1 LSSSQRIHGQVL
13 HKVRTQSLV
22 FRVSNSLTL
31 FHFIFLLIYLFR
43 CGSTLHDTPA
53 AAPPPTN
60 SNVCSKCHFANAPNA
75 RFCGGCGSGLA
86 PGTTSASASAL
97 EAERRK
103 LEEARAA
110 LEREKRD
117 AERRAKELEQAR
129 VEAERE
135 AERLRRDAEARTR
148 ELERARLE
156 AERETERLRRE
167 REEAERD
174 AANLRREQAEAS
186 AAAAAAQ
193 RKREEEE
200 LRRQQDDERRRLRDE
215 EDKRRAAAAA
225 ASAAATAAAEEAA
238 AAKKREEDEAAA
250 AAAEARRAREDEI
263 RKKKEDVEKR
273 KQELEETRR
282 KRLEDER
289 EKQAAAAKAQ
299 REQLEREKQHHA
311 DKIERKL
318 SEKKIEPVATAAAAA
333 ADTYQYVPGQAD
345 GLKSALQTSAAVPS
359 SPPRVSPRAPTQQY
373 ATIPLKPK
381 EAPKLPPGWEQHTTD
396 DGEVYYY
403 NEALDESSWVLPS
416 GSGGRWTRHLD
427 DNGDVYFY
435 NPVTD
440 ESKWELSPEDEA
452 LLDEDNT
459 EAVFETAPVIPS
471 VPLHALP
478 ARPATSTAKPLP
490 QRAQHMQLPP
500 GPVPAAPK
508 RDAAKPTAAAA
519 ATTATAPT
527 TSAPL
532 PSSPKLGA
540 RPPTEKKKSLFG
552 KLKQSFRGSE
562 KRSNGSAVV
571 SAPTPAATTA
581 AAAGARGSP
590 PAAPTAAQAEKNK
603 GKLRKWAK
611 YRRSLEKAQVG
622 LSDYVVRY
630 KGDEGGDGDS
640 AVDVSAE
647 LAKTEKELAAA
658 RDMQTKFAV
667 MYASNPTERAKLE
680 AEIEELSLK
689 VEQLKAQNAPP
700 DLSGDELLQA
710 ALRAPVVARCR
721 AKWKYDVV
729 YDGELGF
736 EEGDVIEV
744 IEKVDDTWW
753 HGRLKNRAGMFSK
766 DFVTEI

>member
-1 LSSSQRIHGQVL
+1 
-13 HKVRTQSLV
+13 
-22 FRVSNSLTL
+22 
-31 FHFIFLLIYLFR
+31 
-43 CGSTLHDTPA
+43 
-53 AAPPPTN
+53 
-60 SNVCSKCHFANAPNA
+60 
-75 RFCGGCGSGLA
+75 
-86 PGTTSASASAL
+86 
-97 EAERRK
+97 
-103 LEEARAA
+103 
-110 LEREKRD
+110 
-117 AERRAKELEQAR
+117 
-129 VEAERE
+129 
-135 AERLRRDAEARTR
+135 
-148 ELERARLE
+148 
-156 AERETERLRRE
+156 
-167 REEAERD
+167 
-174 AANLRREQAEAS
+174 
-186 AAAAAAQ
+186 
-193 RKREEEE
+193 
-200 LRRQQDDERRRLRDE
+200 
-215 EDKRRAAAAA
+215 
-225 ASAAATAAAEEAA
+225 
-238 AAKKREEDEAAA
+238 
-250 AAAEARRAREDEI
+250 
-263 RKKKEDVEKR
+263 
-273 KQELEETRR
+273 
-282 KRLEDER
+282 
-289 EKQAAAAKAQ
+289 
-299 REQLEREKQHHA
+299 
-311 DKIERKL
+311 
-318 SEKKIEPVATAAAAA
+318 
-333 ADTYQYVPGQAD
+333 VPGQAD
-345 GLKSALQTSAAVPS
+345 GLKSALQATTTPAPAVPS
-359 SPPRVSPRAPTQQY
+359 SPVRVSPRGPTQQY

-427 DNGDVYFY
+427 ENGDVYFY

-459 EAVFETAPVIPS
+459 EAVFETAPAPAALPS
-471 VPLHALP
+471 LPTQALP
-478 ARPATSTAKPLP
+478 ARPAAKPLP
-490 QRAQHMQLPP
+490 QRAQHLQLPP

-508 RDAAKPTAAAA
+508 RDAAKPTAATAPPPA
-519 ATTATAPT
+519 ATTTT

-552 KLKQSFRGSE
+552 KLKQSFRGSD
-562 KRSNGSAVV
+562 KKSNGSAIV
-571 SAPTPAATTA
+571 SAPTPAASTSATG
-581 AAAGARGSP
+581 AGARGSP
-590 PAAPTAAQAEKNK
+590 PAAPTAAQAEKNN

-630 KGDEGGDGDS
+630 KGDEADGETAS
-640 AVDVSAE
+640 SVDVAAE
-647 LAKTEKELAAA
+647 LARTEKELATA